1 MSRDLP
7 TSSRAMRR
15 AVAAKARKGG
25 GLSEAE
31 RHALAIIE
39 QAREKGRTVDG
50 DLVTMPALPG
60 QALAFSVEF
69 EEASLEWNATWKQI
83 DDYVAVASQALQGIR
98 EPDRRP
104 FAREQI
110 VQTLANNKHLR
121 GGKESQAV
129 CCFTCWLMFTGP
141 SAAQL
146 RRVAINHVAYVIS
159 RTGPGEYNFRLIGG

>member
-1 MSRDLP
+1 MSKLP
-7 TSSRAMRR
+7 TSSRAARR
-15 AVAAKARKGG
+15 AAVAKARNG
-25 GLSEAE
+25 GLSAAE

-69 EEASLEWNATWKQI
+69 KEASLEWNATWVQI
-83 DDYVAVASQALQGIR
+83 DEYVAVANDALQGIP
-98 EPDRRP
+98 EPDRRA

-110 VQTLANNKHLR
+110 VQALANNRHVR
-121 GGKESQAV
+121 GGKDSAAV

-146 RRVAINHVAYVIS
+146 RRVALNHVAYVIT